1 MRLATNY
8 SVKNHSSGFT
18 LVELSIV
25 LVIIGLLV
33 GGILTGQTLIR
44 KTELKTIGTEFSFY
58 QKAITNFRDQYLE
71 LPGDMSRATQY
82 WGASANCPGDSTQGT
97 TDGTT
102 CDGDGNGKIERDDI
116 AVSSNEWFRLWQHLS
131 NADLI
136 DGIYNGVTGPDHATS
151 DADIGTNVPE
161 AGLDNTG
168 WVARWTGIVASP
180 LPAGGWFEGNY
191 GHTMLFGT
199 ENAGGATNSPALLPK
214 ELFSIDAKIDDGH
227 PGTGKVIARWWDEC
241 TDAPDETAASAEAAN
256 YSLEVDD
263 EVCAIIFANAF

>member
-102 CDGDGNGKIERDDI
+102 CDGDGNGRVERDN
-116 AVSSNEWFRLWQHLS
+116 VSPTSNEWYRAWQHLA
-131 NADLI
+131 NAELI
-136 DGIYNGVTGPDHATS
+136 DGVYNGVTGSGDPSNHS
-151 DADIGTNVPE
+151 VVGVNVPGSALKN
-161 AGLDNTG
+161 AGWTM
-168 WVARWTGIVASP
+168 RWTGPQGA
-180 LPAGGWFEGNY
+180 
-191 GHTMLFGT
+191 GT
-199 ENAGGATNSPALLPK
+199 EIFANEDYGSVFFYGREKDDGTSSGAILQPK
-214 ELFSIDAKIDDGH
+214 ELYQIDSKIDDGL
-227 PGTGKVIARWWDEC
+227 PGKGKIIARIWDEC
-241 TDAPDETAASAEAAN
+241 TDAPDATLASAEAAN

-263 EVCAIIFANAF
+263 EVCSIIFANAF

>member
-58 QKAITNFRDQYLE
+58 QKAVTNFRDQYLE

-82 WGASANCPGDSTQGT
+82 WGAATNCPGTTTQGT

-102 CDGDGNGKIERDDI
+102 CDGDGDGAISPTVPN
-116 AVSSNEWFRLWQHLS
+116 SNERYRIWQHLA

-136 DGIYNGVTGPDHATS
+136 DGIYNGVTGPSHATNHS
-151 DADIGTNVPE
+151 IIGFNSPGSSLGSNIGWTVVE
-161 AGLDNTG
+161 RQGVTG
-168 WVARWTGIVASP
+168 SSTIFDGD
-180 LPAGGWFEGNY
+180 Y
-191 GHTMLFGT
+191 GHVLHLGQENGT
-199 ENAGGATNSPALLPK
+199 TGTFAPALSPK
-214 ELFSIDAKIDDGH
+214 ELFQIDTKMDDGQ
-227 PGTGKVIARWWDEC
+227 PGTGSIIAQWWDEC

-263 EVCAIIFANAF
+263 EVCSIIFANAF